1 MAVGSWQLAVGSW
14 QLAVG
19 SWQLAVGSWQLC
31 YNPQSYSY
39 TNLKVPA
46 TRAGYGSMPCALCL
60 QISSSRLQQ
69 SICSHTFQNWENNE

>member
-19 SWQLAVGSWQLC
+19 SWQLAVGSWQLA
-31 YNPQSYSY
+31 
-39 TNLKVPA
+39 VA
-46 TRAGYGSMPCALCL
+46 RAGYGSMPCALCL